1 MLNKI
6 HCVLGGILFL
16 VILGS
21 CADQARLEKLEKE
34 NRELIAKVERME
46 FENQQLKSG
55 SQVPA
60 SPRATPSPV
69 LSAPAAL
76 SNTLIV
82 PGVSLGRVELGKP
95 VPQSFLNYMGPSKRD
110 ESVSPNVYLWIGRL
124 LLKTRIEGGQK
135 RVEAM
140 YIYDPKFK
148 TDKKV
153 GVGSPLKTAQQL
165 YPAGQWR
172 EGIDDELC
180 WDTLNIDFCS
190 QDKQTISNIFMGDA
204 GS

>member
-1 MLNKI
+1 MRNKI

-16 VILGS
+16 VILSS

-34 NRELIAKVERME
+34 NRELIAKVARLE
-46 FENQQLKSG
+46 FENQQLKAG
-55 SQVPA
+55 TRVQPTF
-60 SPRATPSPV
+60 PPTPSPV
-69 LSAPAAL
+69 VSTTPAV

-110 ESVSPNVYLWIGRL
+110 ESVSPNVYLWTGRL

-153 GVGSPLKTAQQL
+153 GVGGPLKAAQQL

-190 QDKQTISNIFMGDA
+190 QDKQTISNIFMGDV